1 MKRFYQPLLLTIT
14 LIIFTVTGVLAQ
26 QTRGTLK
33 GKVSTSDN
41 KPADNVSV
49 GLKGTKYGTIT
60 NENGEYTFRAPAGSY
75 TLTVSYVGVQ
85 SVEVPVTVVTGQTVT
100 VGATII
106 NTSIAELK
114 EVNISANKANRFTR
128 KISNDA
134 AKIPLTNLE
143 NSQSYSTITN
153 ELLKEQ
159 QLFTIDDALRN
170 APGIQKLWDATGR
183 GGDGGSYFTLRG
195 FTVQSSLRNGVAG
208 LVTNT
213 VDAVNTDKVEIIKG
227 PSGTLYGSALPSFG
241 GLVNRVTKKPY
252 ETFGGEVTQTVG
264 SYNFGLSK
272 YSLTRTTIDIN
283 TPVTEDKDVLFRL
296 NAAYNNNNS
305 FQNYGAARNF
315 AIAPSLSIKANDKLS
330 FLFESEIFFGRSSS
344 MRPFFFFYDSP
355 KAMGITKVS
364 DLNIDYNQAYVN
376 EDVTQRSRSIN
387 NFAQASYKIS
397 DKLTSQTIFSSSNS
411 FSNGASP
418 YFYLVTD
425 ETAVAT
431 AAQGGLTLPNPA
443 GNSNYI
449 LRYDQST
456 ANSNFSAIEV
466 QENINGDFN
475 IGQFRN
481 RFVVGLDYQHVN
493 SNQIF
498 YGNFYGVAPINSAT
512 FNYGSFNR
520 EAQYKLTPA
529 QFNDTNTF
537 PYIYKTNTYSAYAS
551 DVFNIT
557 EQLLASAGVRI
568 DRFENKGSYNLSGT
582 QTATPYS
589 QTVLSPKFGLVYQAL
604 KEQLS
609 LFANYQNGFVNPR
622 PFQDVTGATVAPKA
636 QNANQLEGGVKMALF
651 NGKLNGTVSYYNIKL
666 TNVLRNLPA
675 SAAIPN
681 PQVQDGTQ
689 RSEGFE
695 AEVMANPLSG
705 VNVVAGFSYNNS
717 KYIRSDA
724 DVEGLRPNTAG
735 SPYLAN
741 FYVSYRLPQTAVK
754 GLGVGFGG
762 NYASENK
769 VINSVSQGT
778 FSLPSYTV
786 LNANVFLDRAKYRLG
801 LTANNVG
808 NKRYYTGY
816 TTINPQNLR
825 QFILSASYKF

>member
-1 MKRFYQPLLLTIT
+1 MKKFYQPLLLTIT
-14 LIIFTVTGVLAQ
+14 FIILTVAAVFAQ
-26 QTRGTLK
+26 QNRGTVK
-33 GKVSTSDN
+33 GKVVTSDN
-41 KPADNVSV
+41 KPADYVSI
-49 GLKGTKYGTIT
+49 GLKGTKYGAVT
-60 NENGEYTFRAPAGSY
+60 NENGEYSFRAPAGDY
-75 TLTVSYVGVQ
+75 TLVVSYVGVQ
-85 SVEVPVTVVTGQTVT
+85 SAETSVTVTANQTIT
-100 VGATII
+100 VANLSL
-106 NTSIAELK
+106 NTSMSQLD
-114 EVNISANKANRFTR
+114 EVNVTANKGRYTR
-128 KISNDA
+128 KVSTDA
-134 AKIPLTNLE
+134 AKIPLANLE

-153 ELLKEQ
+153 ELIKEQ
-159 QLFTIDDALRN
+159 QVFSIDDALRN

-213 VDAVNTDKVEIIKG
+213 VDAVNTDKVEVIKG

-241 GLVNRVTKKPY
+241 GLVNRVTKRPY
-252 ETFGGEVTQTVG
+252 ETFGGEITQSVG
-264 SYNFGLSK
+264 SFNFGLGK
-272 YSLTRTTIDIN
+272 YSLNRTSIDIN
-283 TPVTEDKDVLFRL
+283 TPVTQDRDVLFRL
-296 NAAYNNNNS
+296 NAAQNYRNS
-305 FQNYGAARNF
+305 FQNFGQATSF
-315 AIAPSLSIKANDKLS
+315 AVAPSLSIKANDKLS
-330 FLFESEIFFGRSSS
+330 FLLESEIFFGRSSS

-355 KAMGITKVS
+355 KAMGISKVS
-364 DLNIDYNQAYVN
+364 DLNINYNQAYVN
-376 EDVTQRSRSIN
+376 EDVTQRSRSVN
-387 NFAQASYKIS
+387 NFAQATYKIS
-397 DKLTSQTIFSSSNS
+397 DKITSQTILTTSHS

-425 ETAVAT
+425 ETVVGAT
-431 AAQGGLTLPNPA
+431 GPNPP
-443 GNSNYI
+443 GNNNYI

-456 ANSNFSAIEV
+456 ANSNFSAVEV

-493 SNQIF
+493 SNQIY
-498 YGNFYGVAPINSAT
+498 YGNFYGAAPINSPT
-512 FNYGSFNR
+512 FDYGSANR
-520 EAQYKLTPA
+520 AAQYQLTPK

-537 PYIYKTNTYSAYAS
+537 PYIYKTNTYSAYVS
-551 DVFNIT
+551 DVFNIS
-557 EQLLASAGVRI
+557 EQLLASAGVRV
-568 DRFENKGSYNLSGT
+568 DRFENKGSYNLAGG
-582 QTATPYS
+582 QTAAPFN
-589 QTVLSPKFGLVYQAL
+589 QTVFSPKFGLVYQAI

-609 LFANYQNGFVNPR
+609 FFGNYQNGFVNPR

-636 QNANQLEGGVKMALF
+636 QNANQLEGGIKTALF
-651 NGKLNGTVSYYNIKL
+651 NGKLNTTVSYYNIKL
-666 TNVLRNLPA
+666 TNVLRNLPG

-689 RSEGFE
+689 RSEGIE
-695 AEVMANPLSG
+695 AEVVANPLTG
-705 VNVVAGFSYNNS
+705 LNVIAGFAYNKS
-717 KYIRSDA
+717 KFIRSDA

-741 FYVSYRLPQTAVK
+741 FYVSYRLPQTTVK

-786 LNANVFLDRAKYRLG
+786 LNANVFYDRAKYRLG

-808 NKRYYTGY
+808 NKKYYTGY
-816 TTINPQNLR
+816 TTINPQDLR